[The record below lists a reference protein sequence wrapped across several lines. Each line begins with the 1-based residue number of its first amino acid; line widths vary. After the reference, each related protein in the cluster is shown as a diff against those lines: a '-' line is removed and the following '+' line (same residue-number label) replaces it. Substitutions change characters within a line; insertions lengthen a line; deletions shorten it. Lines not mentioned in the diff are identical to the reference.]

1 MFNIQCCRLPVLDG
15 IQQRSLPYSRFSYKF
30 PGSHAVF
37 IAPKSFTPPQK
48 KKHTE
53 KLCQEKK
60 KSFFPIL
67 LCLFALHSDSHK
79 PITLPTCS
87 AACAVGAECSQAGP
101 TTPWSILLSSP
112 VTRQVASM
120 EDTKQHTENEAV
132 IWNPGF
138 LPSLAKLQ
146 ETSRAF
152 VSLQWGKNAASYLAS
167 CQTYSKKVNS

>member
-1 MFNIQCCRLPVLDG
+1 MVSSKEVCPTAGFLTSFLAAMLF
-15 IQQRSLPYSRFSYKF
+15 SLLLRAS
-30 PGSHAVF
+30 
-37 IAPKSFTPPQK
+37 PPPK

-152 VSLQWGKNAASYLAS
+152 VSLQ
-167 CQTYSKKVNS
+167 